1 MSKFREIKTLM
12 LCIFFVAVTS
22 LIALFSYTVNF
33 APYMTAGRAPIVS
46 VVINNTQWSGHLQEM
61 SFAGLNEQ
69 RRNDKLTYR
78 SSAES
83 VGRNRDSGNITFIK
97 IYQL

>member
-1 MSKFREIKTLM
+1 M

-33 APYMTAGRAPIVS
+33 ARYMTAGRAPIVS

-61 SFAGLNEQ
+61 SFDG